1 MSLQSLIDNPKELLE
16 LINDCLKPKDIEKK
30 QFGEVFTPMD
40 FINDNML
47 KDIEIYWSS
56 KYNENIWT
64 NKNITWYDPA
74 AGMGNFSVAIYYK
87 LMDGLKN
94 KIKNNEKRKKHIIEK
109 QLYMGEINKKNCLII
124 KQIFNLNNEYK
135 LNLYEGNTLY
145 INLKEIFNIEKF
157 DIIIGN
163 PPYNEELKKTGAK
176 PLYNKFIE
184 FYIDKCNLLSF
195 IVPSRWFAGGKGL
208 DNFRKM
214 MINRT
219 DIVYIKHYDNASNI
233 FGNKVDIKGGVN
245 YFLIDKNYNG
255 LCCYNEKMVKFNKYD
270 IIVDSKY
277 YDIIEQLKIYNSI
290 TKLYHGQG
298 YYNVKTNN
306 NNLTDNKKLVK
317 CYVSQQK
324 GFIKYIDKKY
334 IKNDINT
341 YKIITARASFC
352 ANSGF
357 GNTFIGYPNEI
368 CSQSYI
374 LFEISNKNEALSLL
388 SYMKCKLPNFML
400 SLRKISQD
408 ISESTC
414 KWIPLPPLD
423 REWTDEKIYK
433 YFKLSNDDIQLIKET
448 KIIGYKNN

>member
-1 MSLQSLIDNPKELLE
+1 
-16 LINDCLKPKDIEKK
+16 
-30 QFGEVFTPMD
+30 
-40 FINDNML
+40 
-47 KDIEIYWSS
+47 
-56 KYNENIWT
+56 
-64 NKNITWYDPA
+64 
-74 AGMGNFSVAIYYK
+74 
-87 LMDGLKN
+87 MDGLKN